1 MFFQLLSSLWNE
13 PWRRDAVS
21 GAGKKEKNPLSF
33 QRRQPHVFTTRACT
47 ERSERGKTKEKVK
60 QLWMFCGWHSF
71 DIVLSFFYRY
81 FIMCLNVYLHH
92 SPPPAPLVL
101 AVKTP
106 RQFTYTSHVLK
117 IFTVEK
123 YRIKNLKIMHLIN
136 HHSHNIFI
144 NRIVMDSCHS

>member
-1 MFFQLLSSLWNE
+1 MDVLWLTFVCYCFE
-13 PWRRDAVS
+13 F
-21 GAGKKEKNPLSF
+21 L
-33 QRRQPHVFTTRACT
+33 
-47 ERSERGKTKEKVK
+47 
-60 QLWMFCGWHSF
+60 
-71 DIVLSFFYRY
+71 FYRY

-106 RQFTYTSHVLK
+106 RQFTYTSHALK
-117 IFTVEK
+117 ILTVEK

-144 NRIVMDSCHS
+144 NRIVMDSCHSQKQSHNIYFFLFFNAHGNRKWIKYNKNGRVRVNQFKICI